1 MINLLYLAYRNK
13 KAPRKGLFLYPI
25 GLLPA
30 FHVSDSNLSW
40 SIHVLT
46 CIPKE
51 EIKVPVVHRDIGS
64 FITYVVD
71 EEIDFPIVTQ

>member
-1 MINLLYLAYRNK
+1 MIHLLYLAYQNK

-30 FHVSDSNLSW
+30 FNVSDSNLSW

-51 EIKVPVVHRDIGS
+51 EIKEPVVHCDNGT

-71 EEIDFPIVTQ
+71 EEVPLPIVTK